1 MIPIFIKIL
10 KALHPAQNPM
20 KASNEANEISIVNK
34 TIEIL
39 FNPTTWK
46 LVISKEKTSPTPCA
60 NLLGGP
66 GTIFSLKFNLGT
78 IILVTKRAKGLIFG
92 PEETLA
98 RNPYISIL
106 RST

>member
-66 GTIFSLKFNLGT
+66 GTIFSLKFIFLINL
-78 IILVTKRAKGLIFG
+78 LYYYNFKYKQVYKCYYYHLDKNHCEDYF
-92 PEETLA
+92 
-98 RNPYISIL
+98 
-106 RST
+106 

>member
-39 FNPTTWK
+39 FNPTTRK
-46 LVISKEKTSPTPCA
+46 LVISKEK
-60 NLLGGP
+60 N
-66 GTIFSLKFNLGT
+66 
-78 IILVTKRAKGLIFG
+78 
-92 PEETLA
+92 
-98 RNPYISIL
+98 
-106 RST
+106 